1 MENADI
7 GLVGLAVMGQNL
19 ALNMERNG
27 FSVVVYNRTKEKT
40 TEFMRNQ
47 ATGKNLYGVYSPE
60 ELVGSLARPRKIFLM
75 VKAGQPVDQVIDQ
88 LRPLLEKGDMIA
100 DGGNSHFEDTFRREQ
115 ALKEKGILFLGC
127 GISGGEKGALNGPC
141 IMPGGSLEAYN
152 LIEDILNK
160 CAAQLPEGPCSAYL
174 GPHAA
179 GHYVKMVHN
188 GIEYGFMQLLA
199 EAYDIMRRVLNFQA
213 EEISRVFEKWNKG
226 PLASYLVEITA
237 QILKKKDPVN
247 GKPLVEMIL
256 DRAGQKGTGKWT
268 AQNALDLG
276 VPIPTIHAAISA
288 RILSAYLEER
298 REIAELYPTKPPF
311 SMEKPDEFIQDLG
324 KALYAAQILT
334 YAQGMALLQKAGE
347 EYNFHLSLETIARIW
362 KGGCIIR
369 AKLLDHIQ
377 RVYRNN
383 PHLSNMVIDPEFKGD
398 LAEGTDALRTVVKI
412 TTDCSIPS
420 SALSATLNYFYS
432 FKTKNL
438 PINLIQ
444 AQRDHFGA
452 HTYQRIDR
460 EGSFHTIWDKE

>member
-1 MENADI
+1 
-7 GLVGLAVMGQNL
+7 
-19 ALNMERNG
+19 
-27 FSVVVYNRTKEKT
+27 
-40 TEFMRNQ
+40 
-47 ATGKNLYGVYSPE
+47 
-60 ELVGSLARPRKIFLM
+60 
-75 VKAGQPVDQVIDQ
+75 
-88 LRPLLEKGDMIA
+88 
-100 DGGNSHFEDTFRREQ
+100 
-115 ALKEKGILFLGC
+115 
-127 GISGGEKGALNGPC
+127 
-141 IMPGGSLEAYN
+141 
-152 LIEDILNK
+152 
-160 CAAQLPEGPCSAYL
+160 
-174 GPHAA
+174 
-179 GHYVKMVHN
+179 
-188 GIEYGFMQLLA
+188 
-199 EAYDIMRRVLNFQA
+199 MRRVLNFQA
-213 EEISRVFEKWNKG
+213 EEISRVFEKWNQG

-237 QILKKKDPVN
+237 HILKKKDPVN

-276 VPIPTIHAAISA
+276 VPIPTIHAAINA

-311 SMEKPDEFIQDLG
+311 SMEKPDEFVQDLG

-334 YAQGMALLQKAGE
+334 YAQGMTLLQKADA

-383 PHLSNMVIDPEFKGD
+383 PKLPNMVIDPEFKSD
-398 LAEGTDALRTVVKI
+398 LAEGADALRTVVKI

-444 AQRDHFGA
+444 AQRDYFGA

-460 EGSFHTIWDKE
+460 EGSFHTLWDKE